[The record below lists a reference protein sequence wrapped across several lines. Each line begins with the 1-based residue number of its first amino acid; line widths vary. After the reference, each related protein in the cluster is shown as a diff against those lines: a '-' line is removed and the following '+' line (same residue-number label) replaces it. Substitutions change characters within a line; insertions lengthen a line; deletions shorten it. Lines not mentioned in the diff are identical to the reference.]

1 VPAVPAEIAAATKTS
16 PIAAPSPVAAEQSRM
31 HTDEAALPLTA
42 APQLG
47 DLPQRPAPEP
57 QPSPRRKADIAEN
70 LFADVMALTEE
81 ERIALFT

>member
-1 VPAVPAEIAAATKTS
+1 MQPLWEQEPRAWLPAQLVVLPPLVLPREQE
-16 PIAAPSPVAAEQSRM
+16 PSLSQARQPWPE
-31 HTDEAALPLTA
+31 L
-42 APQLG
+42 
-47 DLPQRPAPEP
+47 APEP